1 MSAHEIRAL
10 DLFAG
15 TGWGVAL
22 QARGIREG
30 GVEIMPEAQAS
41 RAAAGMDTIYADVW
55 DGLLGDDP
63 VRFWHALQ
71 IASPPCQSFSLAG
84 KGAGRA
90 ALDDVLRAI
99 DDGAYR
105 RPERLRALGAET
117 DDRTALVL
125 TPLAHVFR
133 DRPLWVT
140 WEQVPPVLPVWE
152 ACAEVLRGMGYSVWV
167 GILRSEQYGVPQ
179 TRRRAVLIA
188 RADGIDA
195 APPTPT
201 HSRYYERE
209 PQRLDDGVLPWVS
222 MAEALGWSD
231 AAGVR
236 VATGQ
241 NSRIAGGM
249 TQRYT
254 REVQVPAPTITGQA
268 RSWRVGDEPRG
279 LTDRPAPTITGG
291 GTETGG
297 AEPIA
302 KLARYTSLPSWV
314 GDTRRLSPAEAAVLQ
329 SYPVHGY
336 AAGFASVKTAGTRPR
351 PVAEPAATVT
361 GRATFAWE
369 HGDGSRRPATPP
381 ELALLQ
387 AFPDGFHFAGNKGK
401 QFLQIGNAVPPLM
414 GGAIIDEL
422 LAPAALRA
430 APEAVAA

>member
-1 MSAHEIRAL
+1 MSAAMRAL

-30 GVEIMPEAQAS
+30 GVDNMPEVRAT
-41 RAAAGMDTIYADVW
+41 RAAAGMETIYYDVW

-105 RPERLRALGAET
+105 RPERLRALGADT

-167 GILRSEQYGVPQ
+167 GIIRAEQYGVPQ

-209 PQRLDDGVLPWVS
+209 PQRLDEGVMPWLS
-222 MAEALGWSD
+222 MAEAIGW
-231 AAGVR
+231 
-236 VATGQ
+236 
-241 NSRIAGGM
+241 
-249 TQRYT
+249 
-254 REVQVPAPTITGQA
+254 
-268 RSWRVGDEPRG
+268 G
-279 LTDRPAPTITGG
+279 LSERPSPTITGG

-302 KLARYTSLPSWV
+302 KLARYTSRPDWV
-314 GDTRRLSPAEAAVLQ
+314 YRRPAPTVVGTRRSERGMLIGRQLDDGSRRDTDGRQTDVGLRDGMLPGVRVNPSEAARLQ
-329 SYPVHGY
+329 SYP
-336 AAGFASVKTAGTRPR
+336 ADFP
-351 PVAEPAATVT
+351 
-361 GRATFAWE
+361 FQ
-369 HGDGSRRPATPP
+369 GSNSKR
-381 ELALLQ
+381 
-387 AFPDGFHFAGNKGK
+387 
-401 QFLQIGNAVPPLM
+401 FLQIGNAVPPLM

-430 APEAVAA
+430 VPEAVAA

>member
-1 MSAHEIRAL
+1 VSLGEIRAL

-30 GVEIMPEAQAS
+30 GVDNMPEVRAT
-41 RAAAGMDTIYADVW
+41 RAAAGMETIYEDVW

-167 GILRSEQYGVPQ
+167 GIIRAEQYGVPQ

-188 RADGIDA
+188 RADGIEA
-195 APPTPT
+195 AAPTPT

-209 PQRLDDGVLPWVS
+209 PQRLDEGVLPWVS
-222 MAEALGWSD
+222 MAEAIGEHGTSTLRSNYGTGGD
-231 AAGVR
+231 A
-236 VATGQ
+236 
-241 NSRIAGGM
+241 SRRGERLV
-249 TQRYT
+249 TQ
-254 REVQVPAPTITGQA
+254 PAPTITSKAGRNKWDGRRPMWVVEAAALQTY
-268 RSWRVGDEPRG
+268 PRG
-279 LTDRPAPTITGG
+279 F
-291 GTETGG
+291 
-297 AEPIA
+297 
-302 KLARYTSLPSWV
+302 V
-314 GDTRRLSPAEAAVLQ
+314 F
-329 SYPVHGY
+329 
-336 AAGFASVKTAGTRPR
+336 AGTAG
-351 PVAEPAATVT
+351 A
-361 GRATFAWE
+361 
-369 HGDGSRRPATPP
+369 
-381 ELALLQ
+381 
-387 AFPDGFHFAGNKGK
+387 

-414 GGAIIDEL
+414 AGAIIDEL
-422 LAPAALRA
+422 LAPAALRVV
-430 APEAVAA
+430 PEAVAA

>member
-1 MSAHEIRAL
+1 MTVAL

-30 GVEIMPEAQAS
+30 GVEIMPEARAS
-41 RAAAGMDTIYADVW
+41 RAAAGMETIYHDVW
-55 DGLLGDDP
+55 DGLLSDDP
-63 VRFWHALQ
+63 VVFAHSLQ

-99 DDGAYR
+99 DDRAYEQ
-105 RPERLRALGAET
+105 PARLRALGAET

-133 DRPLWVT
+133 DRPTYVT

-152 ACAEVLRGMGYSVWV
+152 ACAEVLRGMGYSAWV
-167 GILRSEQYGVPQ
+167 GIIRAEQYGVPQ

-209 PQRLDDGVLPWVS
+209 PQRLDKGVLPWVS
-222 MAEALGWSD
+222 MAAALGWEGEGILRSNYGSGGNPS
-231 AAGVR
+231 AR
-236 VATGQ
+236 GQ
-241 NSRIAGGM
+241 RSIH
-249 TQRYT
+249 Q
-254 REVQVPAPTITGQA
+254 PAPTMTSKA
-268 RSWRVGDEPRG
+268 ERNRWVFE
-279 LTDRPAPTITGG
+279 RPAPTI
-291 GTETGG
+291 
-297 AEPIA
+297 
-302 KLARYTSLPSWV
+302 V
-314 GDTRRLSPAEAAVLQ
+314 GTRRSQGGMLVGRQLDDGSRRDVGGRQTSVGLRDGMLPGVRVTQHEAAVLQ
-329 SYPVHGY
+329 SY
-336 AAGFASVKTAGTRPR
+336 
-351 PVAEPAATVT
+351 E
-361 GRATFAWE
+361 
-369 HGDGSRRPATPP
+369 
-381 ELALLQ
+381 
-387 AFPDGFHFAGNKGK
+387 AFFPFQGVNSKR
-401 QFLQIGNAVPPLM
+401 FLQIGNAVPPLM

-430 APEAVAA
+430 VPEVVERAA

>member
-1 MSAHEIRAL
+1 MSAGEIRAL

-22 QARGIREG
+22 QARGMREG

-41 RAAAGMDTIYADVW
+41 RAAAGMETIYADVW
-55 DGLLGDDP
+55 DGLLGDNP
-63 VRFWHALQ
+63 HRFWHALQ

-167 GILRSEQYGVPQ
+167 GIVRAEQYGVPQ

-188 RADGIDA
+188 RADGVEA
-195 APPTPT
+195 APPMPT

-209 PQRLDDGVLPWVS
+209 PQRLDEGVLPWVS
-222 MAEALGWSD
+222 MAEALGWSE
-231 AAGVR
+231 AGGIR

-241 NSRIAGGM
+241 NSRIAGGL

-254 REVQVPAPTITGQA
+254 RDVQVPAPTVTGQA
-268 RSWRVGDEPRG
+268 RSWVLRSNYGTGGDASRRG
-279 LTDRPAPTITGG
+279 ERSVDQPAPT
-291 GTETGG
+291 
-297 AEPIA
+297 
-302 KLARYTSLPSWV
+302 LTSKADRNKWDGV
-314 GDTRRLSPAEAAVLQ
+314 RRMTAAEAATLQ
-329 SYPVHGY
+329 AYP
-336 AAGFASVKTAGTRPR
+336 AGFRFEG
-351 PVAEPAATVT
+351 
-361 GRATFAWE
+361 
-369 HGDGSRRPATPP
+369 H
-381 ELALLQ
+381 
-387 AFPDGFHFAGNKGK
+387 KGK
-401 QFLQIGNAVPPLM
+401 QFLQIGNAVPPLV

-430 APEAVAA
+430 ASIEVAA